1 MTQTRRRLLAAAL
14 GVACAPV
21 ARLFAAAL
29 DDASDGAVLL
39 VAKPDLT
46 DANFRDTV
54 VCVMPAPE
62 GVGTLGLILNK
73 PLAAR
78 LADAAPE
85 AGGLALA
92 SERIY
97 HGGPLAQNRIL
108 FLLQSEVAPANSLRL
123 LDDVFLSADAG
134 LPQQIVRGE
143 IAAQALRAYIGYAA
157 WAPRQLKAEIAAGA
171 WLVTA
176 ADASTIFSADA
187 PALWPAMIKRLTTR
201 TAHGGWQGAERV

>member
-1 MTQTRRRLLAAAL
+1 MSQTRRRLLAAAL

-21 ARLFAAAL
+21 ARVFAAAL
-29 DDASDGAVLL
+29 DDAPDGAVFL

-62 GVGTLGLILNK
+62 GVGTMGLILNK

-85 AGGLALA
+85 AGGLAMA

-97 HGGPLAQNRIL
+97 HGGPLAQNRIV

-134 LPQQIVRGE
+134 LPQQVVRGE

-201 TAHGGWQGAERV
+201 TAHGGWRGAERV

>member
-1 MTQTRRRLLAAAL
+1 M
-14 GVACAPV
+14 
-21 ARLFAAAL
+21 
-29 DDASDGAVLL
+29 
-39 VAKPDLT
+39 
-46 DANFRDTV
+46 
-54 VCVMPAPE
+54 
-62 GVGTLGLILNK
+62 
-73 PLAAR
+73 
-78 LADAAPE
+78 
-85 AGGLALA
+85 
-92 SERIY
+92 
-97 HGGPLAQNRIL
+97 AQNRIL

-187 PALWPAMIKRLTTR
+187 RALWPAMIKRLTTR
-201 TAHGGWQGAERV
+201 TAHGGWRGAERV